1 MKVIICSFSLPPH
14 CPHHATVAVVVPD
27 GVVVVG
33 HSQPE
38 EGHVSFKN
46 IKANFAGICIKSF

>member
-33 HSQPE
+33 QSQPE
-38 EGHVSFKN
+38 DGHVPFKN
-46 IKANFAGICIKSF
+46 IKANFDRISFKSF